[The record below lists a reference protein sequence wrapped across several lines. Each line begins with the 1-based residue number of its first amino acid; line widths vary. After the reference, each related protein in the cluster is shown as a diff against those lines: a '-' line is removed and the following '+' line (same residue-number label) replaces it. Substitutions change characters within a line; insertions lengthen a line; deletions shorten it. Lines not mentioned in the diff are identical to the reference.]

1 MERALCPVLVGRTR
15 ELDLLEDALIASNR
29 GRGQVVVIAGE
40 AGVGKTRL
48 VTALRVRAARAG
60 TADVSGSCSEA
71 DLTLPFMPFV
81 EGIGNY
87 LASPDGE
94 RIKTRLGPATRR
106 QLGHVVPQ
114 VDHPP

>member
-48 VTALRVRAARAG
+48 VNALRVSAARAG
-60 TADVSGSCSEA
+60 TAVVSGSCSEA
-71 DLTLPFMPFV
+71 DLTLPYLPSV
-81 EGIGNY
+81 EGIGNS
-87 LASPDGE
+87 LASPVG
-94 RIKTRLGPATRR
+94 
-106 QLGHVVPQ
+106 
-114 VDHPP
+114 